1 MRREITRRD
10 FLDGMAVAVGVAAA
24 PGLPSLDA
32 ARASPAYYPPAL
44 TGMRGSAR
52 GSFEVAHA
60 LRASAFR
67 KPEGRASAKA
77 AERYDLVVVG
87 AGLSGLAAAHFYR
100 QRAGRKARILILDN
114 HDDFGGH
121 ARRNEFRTAGHMLVT
136 HGGTYAIES
145 PTPYSAQAAG
155 LLAGLG
161 VDPWALAREYGG
173 EAYDG
178 LDHGCFFDRET
189 FGADRL
195 VAPVPGKPDDAA
207 WRRFLA
213 DAPLSGAARDA
224 ILRIETEAVPAMR
237 ELSQEERKA
246 RLSRMSYRTFLVDVL
261 GAHPDCLPFY
271 QRRSHDLYGLGI
283 DAVPALDCWG
293 LGYPGF
299 GGLELEREPSSGLTF
314 TGSGSVA
321 KEEKPF
327 FHFPDGNA
335 TIARLLVRSLIPG
348 CAPGNTAEDIVGAPL
363 DYARLDERRS
373 AVRIRLNSTV
383 VHAAQ
388 LRSGDPVSEV
398 EVFYSRRGVISSVRA
413 GGVVLACWNSMIPY
427 LCPQLPQA
435 QKEALAYG
443 VKVPLVY
450 TAVAVRSGAAFRK
463 LGIREAFCPG
473 MFHTTM
479 YLDPK
484 VAMGSYRPP
493 PSLDAPSI
501 VRMIRTPCRPGLA
514 AREQQKAGRAE
525 LLRMPFE
532 EFEENIRE
540 QLARVLGP
548 AGFDANR
555 DIDAITVNRWPHGYA
570 YEYNP
575 LWDPD
580 WPMGQRPCDIARK
593 PFGRITIANSDAAA
607 AAYSDHAID
616 QAWRA
621 VGELL
626 EEGSRRVG

>member
-1 MRREITRRD
+1 MSREITRRD
-10 FLDGMAVAVGVAAA
+10 FLDGMALTVGAAA
-24 PGLPSLDA
+24 VPGVPSLA
-32 ARASPAYYPPAL
+32 EASASAAYYPPAL
-44 TGMRGSAR
+44 TGMRGSTQ
-52 GSFEVAHA
+52 GSFEIAHA

-67 KPEGRASAKA
+67 KSEGHASAKT

-87 AGLSGLAAAHFYR
+87 AGLSGLAAAYFFR
-100 QRAGRKARILILDN
+100 QRVGRAARILILDN

-121 ARRNEFRTAGHMLVT
+121 ARRNEFRTTGHLLVT

-145 PTPYSAQAAG
+145 PAPYSAQAAG
-155 LLAGLG
+155 LLTELG
-161 VDPWALAREYGG
+161 VDPWALVEKYGG
-173 EAYDG
+173 EAEDG
-178 LDHGCFFDRET
+178 LALGCFFDRGT

-195 VAPVPGKPDDAA
+195 VAPVPEEPDGAA
-207 WRRFLA
+207 WRKFLA
-213 DAPLSGAARDA
+213 GAPLSATAREA
-224 ILRIETEAVPAMR
+224 ILRIETQAIPAMR
-237 ELSQEERKA
+237 ELSQAERKA
-246 RLSRMSYRTFLVDVL
+246 RLSRMSYRTFLLDVL

-271 QRRSHDLYGLGI
+271 QARTHDLYGLGI

-299 GGLELEREPSSGLTF
+299 AGLGLEREPSPGLTF

-321 KEEKPF
+321 KEERPF
-327 FHFPDGNA
+327 FHFADGNA
-335 TIARLLVRSLIPG
+335 SLARLLVRSLIPG
-348 CAPGNTAEDIVGAPL
+348 CAPGSTAEDIVGAPF
-363 DYARLDERRS
+363 DYARLDESRS
-373 AVRIRLNSTV
+373 PVRIRLNSTV

-388 LRSGDPVSEV
+388 VGSDDSASEV
-398 EVFYSRRGVISSVRA
+398 EVFYSRRGAISSVRA

-484 VAMGSYRPP
+484 VGMGSYQPP
-493 PSLDAPSI
+493 PSLDAPCV
-501 VRMIRTPCRPGLA
+501 VRLIRTPCRPGLS
-514 AREQQKAGRAE
+514 AREQQEAGRAE

-540 QLARVLGP
+540 QLARVLGS
-548 AGFDANR
+548 AGFDAGR

-570 YEYNP
+570 YEYSP

-580 WPMGQRPCDIARK
+580 WPVGQRPCDIARK

-607 AAYSDHAID
+607 AAYTDQAID

-626 EEGSRRVG
+626 DGGSRRVD